1 MLHLL
6 PKFHPQSDSPA
17 PDAETHHHWPGAAV
31 IAAIGHIH
39 VELPEPRTY
48 PLHERRFLEDELMS
62 RLMEHL

>member
-6 PKFHPQSDSPA
+6 PKFHAQSESPTS
-17 PDAETHHHWPGAAV
+17 DADNHHHWPGAAV